1 MMEGLI
7 VWAALGPVLA
17 FVGGMVVVAWCDD
30 EEDKDLPLL
39 DYLHRTDGSSRPAG
53 SPLSGQTAGR
63 FASRPAR
70 SCLQCG
76 RREEWS

>member
-30 EEDKDLPLL
+30 EEDEDLPLL
-39 DYLHRTDGSSRPAG
+39 DYLRRTDGSGRPAG
-53 SPLSGQTAGR
+53 GSV
-63 FASRPAR
+63 SRPR

>member
-30 EEDKDLPLL
+30 EEDNDLPLL
-39 DYLHRTDGSSRPAG
+39 DYLHRTDGSSR
-53 SPLSGQTAGR
+53 SAGR
-63 FASRPAR
+63 SSGRPAR

-76 RREEWS
+76 RWEERP